1 MNDGVILHHNLSN
14 DKKTSQK
21 KRDIKIELKQ
31 TKTNKKSFLA
41 YGQTGIG
48 EVKY

>member
-1 MNDGVILHHNLSN
+1 MNDGLILHHNFLS

-21 KRDIKIELKQ
+21 QLDVKIELKQ
-31 TKTNKKSFLA
+31 TQTNKKSFLA
-41 YGQTGIG
+41 CGQTGIG